1 MVGRAGT
8 TFPAYTSAD
17 GATWT
22 PVAGSTISLPNLSGA
37 ILAGLAV
44 TTHSGQVNTSVF
56 ASVAIANSA
65 PPPPG
70 ACPAGWTCQD
80 IGSPALAGTQDVT
93 NGDWT
98 VQCAG
103 SDIWGTDDQFHFDST
118 NLPGDGSAS
127 AQ

>member
-56 ASVAIANSA
+56 AGVAIANSA

-70 ACPAGWTCQD
+70 ACPAGWTCTD
-80 IGSPALAGTQDVT
+80 IGNPPPGTQEESGGT
-93 NGDWT
+93 WT
-98 VQCAG
+98 VSNFGYDERCTA
-103 SDIWGTDDQFHFDST
+103 DHLRYDDQHQ
-118 NLPGDGSAS
+118 PADGTVTT
-127 AQ
+127 